1 MPQVFKFI
9 FSIALIWNSIYIF
22 SYARFEKNKGNFIG
36 FVGICILLAVVIC
49 LFSLNFITY

>member
-9 FSIALIWNSIYIF
+9 LLLFLIWNSIYIF
-22 SYARFEKNKGNFIG
+22 SYARFEKIKGNIIG
-36 FVGICILLAVVIC
+36 FVGICILLVVVIS